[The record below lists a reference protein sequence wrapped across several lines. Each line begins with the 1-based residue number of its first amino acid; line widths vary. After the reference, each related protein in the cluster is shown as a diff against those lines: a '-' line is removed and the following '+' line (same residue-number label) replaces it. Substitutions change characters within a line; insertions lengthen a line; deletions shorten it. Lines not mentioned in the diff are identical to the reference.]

1 MLEYYSQHPILA
13 VIVIAAALFAV
24 WALLKASQ
32 YSKKRSSEA
41 NELIEKLKEQNKLQ
55 NEFAILSNSVITE
68 ADSENLFRGIGLNL
82 QKKVSDSK
90 DMERE
95 FGLLNDEQKAIY
107 SLYTFYEDSEEGMS
121 NFFKLNSQPVTGI
134 ALEYVKM
141 IFNDNFASLFVTEY
155 NAYDPDN
162 EDASC
167 ILSEIEETDKKA
179 APFIAD
185 GTVGKLCGDFIKAN
199 KEKFI

>member
-1 MLEYYSQHPILA
+1 MFEYYSHHPVLA
-13 VIVIAAALFAV
+13 VVVTAAALFAV
-24 WALLKASQ
+24 WALFKASQ

-55 NEFAILSNSVITE
+55 NEFAILSETVIDE
-68 ADSENLFRGIGLNL
+68 ADSENLFKGLGLNL

-90 DMERE
+90 DLEKE
-95 FGLLNDEQKAIY
+95 FELLNSEQKAIY

-121 NFFKLNSQPVTGI
+121 NFFKLNSQPLTGI
-134 ALEYVKM
+134 VLEYAKK
-141 IFNDNFASLFVTEY
+141 IFNEDLACLIESEY

-162 EDASC
+162 EDSSC
-167 ILSEIEETDKKA
+167 IPSEIEKTDKKA

-185 GTVGKLCGDFIKAN
+185 GTVSKLCGEFIKAN

>member
-1 MLEYYSQHPILA
+1 MLEYYSQHPVLA
-13 VIVIAAALFAV
+13 VIVIAAVLFAV

-55 NEFAILSNSVITE
+55 NEFAVLSENVIAE
-68 ADSENLFRGIGLNL
+68 ADSKNLFRGVGLNL

-90 DMERE
+90 NMEKE
-95 FGLLNDEQKAIY
+95 FDLLNDEQKAIY
-107 SLYTFYEDSEEGMS
+107 SLYTFFEDSEEGMS

-134 ALEYVKM
+134 ALEYVGK
-141 IFNDNFASLFVTEY
+141 IFEDDFASLFEFEY
-155 NAYDPDN
+155 KAYDPDN
-162 EDASC
+162 EESSC
-167 ILSEIEETDKKA
+167 IPAEIEETDKKA
-179 APFIAD
+179 APFITD
-185 GTVGKLCGDFIKAN
+185 GTVCKLCGDYIKAN